1 MDRRDFARRSA
12 AGLVGLAL
20 PGLPGRP
27 PVSPSSPSRQERRV
41 DADRLNR
48 RLEELAGFG
57 RLENGGNGRVAFS
70 DADLAARRWFSGLL
84 EEAGF
89 TTRVDVAGNLLGRR
103 EGREAS
109 LPPLLLGSHLDS
121 VPSGGHYDG
130 PVGCVSALEVA
141 WTLAEGDVATR
152 HPVEVVVFPNE
163 EGGKTGSRALAGQV
177 EPFELELETASG
189 YTIGEGLRRLGGDPD
204 RLAEARLEPGDV
216 AAFLELHIEQGAVLE
231 AEEVDIGVVQGIVG
245 IMRWEVVVEGTPNHA
260 GTTPMPRRRDALVA
274 AARFVDAVNETA
286 LEMPGRQV
294 ATVGRLEVEPGA
306 PNVIPGRVVLSLE
319 IRDLSMA
326 GILRVHEAIA
336 ARARAIGDATGTA
349 FSFHRFYVSEAAPTH
364 PRIRD
369 LVEAEA
375 RELGLSTLRMP
386 SGAGHDAQSIA
397 AFAPV
402 GMIFVP
408 SRDGISHAPEEFT
421 APEEVARGADVLLRT
436 LLALDEIELE
446 PV

>member
-1 MDRRDFARRSA
+1 
-12 AGLVGLAL
+12 
-20 PGLPGRP
+20 
-27 PVSPSSPSRQERRV
+27 
-41 DADRLNR
+41 
-48 RLEELAGFG
+48 
-57 RLENGGNGRVAFS
+57 
-70 DADLAARRWFSGLL
+70 
-84 EEAGF
+84 
-89 TTRVDVAGNLLGRR
+89 
-103 EGREAS
+103 
-109 LPPLLLGSHLDS
+109 
-121 VPSGGHYDG
+121 
-130 PVGCVSALEVA
+130 
-141 WTLAEGDVATR
+141 
-152 HPVEVVVFPNE
+152 
-163 EGGKTGSRALAGQV
+163 
-177 EPFELELETASG
+177 
-189 YTIGEGLRRLGGDPD
+189 
-204 RLAEARLEPGDV
+204 
-216 AAFLELHIEQGAVLE
+216 
-231 AEEVDIGVVQGIVG
+231 
-245 IMRWEVVVEGTPNHA
+245 
-260 GTTPMPRRRDALVA
+260 MPRRRDALVA